1 MATIQ
6 IPEWAIGSDKE
17 IQIFLPLPYAALEN
31 VIVLIRCQDC
41 PSRIEAQYS
50 VEAFAGYIS
59 TGVDVQNLPHPDTGV
74 LTDAVCIQI
83 RREQSKDFIK
93 GIKYAELI
101 LIETDEDWDD
111 AEKHNIFR
119 QFFASYY
126 ENKVNNPVPI
136 V

>member
-17 IQIFLPLPYAALEN
+17 IQIFLPLAYAEYEN

-41 PSRIEAQYS
+41 PPRIEAQYS
-50 VEAFAGYIS
+50 VEVIVGYIS
-59 TGVDVQNLPHPDTGV
+59 TGVDVQNLPHPVTGV

-83 RREQSKDFIK
+83 RRAQSAGFTK
-93 GIKYAELI
+93 GIKYAEILEVRTDADWADGERHLI
-101 LIETDEDWDD
+101 G
-111 AEKHNIFR
+111 R

-126 ENKVNNPVPI
+126 ENKL
-136 V
+136 